1 MLRNAVGGGWLS
13 NFTEKTSVGVRF
25 NVISI
30 TSGRVSDFQK
40 KKRYVTLE
48 RLLTQTV
55 VL

>member
-1 MLRNAVGGGWLS
+1 MLPNAVGGGWLS
-13 NFTEKTSVGVRF
+13 NFPEKKCAF

-48 RLLTQTV
+48 RLLAQTV